1 MSVYKA
7 ISLQDLINKQI
18 IEKTSHTINDIQINH
33 IETSGLSGSKMY
45 KIEVKLCD
53 SSKFYYLK
61 VNNLKEDWL
70 ARVSNDRGRELIIFK
85 ENIYSKIEEFI
96 KDIYL
101 GYYINKDCYAILME
115 DMSEYIGS
123 NNNMD
128 KYFQYL
134 DNLAK
139 FHSKFREC
147 DVYLYKELLSV
158 NEYYDFLTI
167 SKVGQVEEI
176 KELNELGW
184 KRIKKALG
192 EELYEKYNKLSK
204 LNQVDK
210 FYHYYPKTFIHGDY
224 RPDNI
229 VYFDDTNIQLID
241 FANSGCGPCTLDLF
255 WYIISSV
262 DVEIDKN
269 ELIHFYK
276 NRLSEYLGYEYT
288 DKTWTTLLEVGI
300 LCTCRMFLAHTMSNT
315 DFDNKYEAMNVDWW
329 IENLKYIL
337 KHNQ

>member
-7 ISLQDLINKQI
+7 KSLHDLITKKI
-18 IEKTSHTINDIQINH
+18 IEKNLDKIKDIQINN

-45 KIEVKLCD
+45 KIEVEL
-53 SSKFYYLK
+53 SSGKKFYYLK
-61 VNNLKEDWL
+61 INNLKEDWL

-101 GYYINKDCYAILME
+101 GYYIEKDCYAILME
-115 DMSEYIGS
+115 DMSKNIGS
-123 NNNMD
+123 NGNMD
-128 KYFQYL
+128 KYFEYI

-147 DVYLYKELLSV
+147 DVIFYKELLSV

-167 SKVGQVEEI
+167 SKVGQVDELNEI
-176 KELNELGW
+176 NELGW
-184 KRIKKALG
+184 NKIKEVLG
-192 EELYEKYNKLSK
+192 DKLYQKYNKLSK

-210 FYHYYPKTFIHGDY
+210 FYPYYPKTFIHGDY
-224 RPDNI
+224 RPDNV
-229 VYFDDTNIQLID
+229 VYIDDTNIQLID

-262 DVEIDKN
+262 DVNIDKV
-269 ELIHFYK
+269 ELIYFYK
-276 NRLSEYLGYEYT
+276 SRLEKYLGYKYT
-288 DKTWTTLLEVGI
+288 SKTWNILLEVGI
-300 LCTCRMFLAHTMSNT
+300 LFTCRMYLAHAMSIT
-315 DFDNKYEAMNVDWW
+315 DFNNKYEALNIDWW

-337 KHNQ
+337 KHY

>member
-7 ISLQDLINKQI
+7 ISLQDLISKKI
-18 IEKTSHTINDIQINH
+18 IEKNLNKINNIQINL

-45 KIEVKLCD
+45 KIEVELCNIR
-53 SSKFYYLK
+53 KFYYLK

-85 ENIYSKIEEFI
+85 ENIYSKVEEFI

-101 GYYINKDCYAILME
+101 GYYVDSDCYAILME
-115 DMSEYIGS
+115 DLSEYIGS
-123 NNNMD
+123 NSNMD
-128 KYFQYL
+128 KYFQYV

-147 DVYLYKELLSV
+147 DVSLYKELLSV
-158 NEYYDFLTI
+158 TEYYDFLTV
-167 SKVGQVEEI
+167 SKVGQMEDI
-176 KELNELGW
+176 KESNELGW
-184 KRIKKALG
+184 KKVKEVLG
-192 EELYEKYNKLSK
+192 EELYEKYDKLSE

-210 FYHYYPKTFIHGDY
+210 FYPYYPKTFIHGDY
-224 RPDNI
+224 RPDNV

-262 DVEIDKN
+262 DASIDKV
-269 ELIHFYK
+269 ELIYFYK
-276 NRLSEYLGYEYT
+276 NRLEKYLGYKYT
-288 DKTWTTLLEVGI
+288 NKTWNTLMEVGI
-300 LCTCRMFLAHTMSNT
+300 LCTCRMYLAHIMSNT
-315 DFDNKYEAMNVDWW
+315 NFDNKHEAINVDWW

-337 KHNQ
+337 KQY